1 MVKHAALLVL
11 ASFCL
16 QPYASP
22 DEQLLRKLGLKSD
35 PKFIELKGPGGM
47 FSLEYPEKDWQ
58 VVPGGG
64 SVVLTLAQKGNQAF
78 IVIDHTRSDI
88 SLSPDEVGAVFLE
101 SERARVASR
110 QSGARVI
117 AATLT
122 TTPAGPVAVLHYTRP
137 GLKAPESVVQY
148 SVPFG
153 QDLFRLI
160 CSAQTAQFAKFEPVF
175 VHVATSFLPG
185 AAAPG
190 PSPSS
195 GEVREIKA
203 GDGMT
208 PPRTIN
214 DVWPIDPRASCAST
228 IGGTVMMHA
237 ETGIDITL
245 WTRLVSPT
253 IREFFDHPRAQ

>member
-1 MVKHAALLVL
+1 MVKHAAILAL

-22 DEQLLRKLGLKSD
+22 DEQILRKLGLKSD

-78 IVIDHTRSDI
+78 IVIDHSRSDI
-88 SLSPDEVGAVFLE
+88 TLSPDEVGAVFLD
-101 SERARVASR
+101 SERARVANR
-110 QSGARVI
+110 QSGSNVT
-117 AATLT
+117 AATMT
-122 TTPAGPVAVLHYTRP
+122 TTPAGPVAMLHYTRP
-137 GLKAPESVVQY
+137 GLKAQESVVQY

-175 VHVATSFLPG
+175 VHVAGSFLPRAAGTG
-185 AAAPG
+185 A
-190 PSPSS
+190 SPSS
-195 GEVREIKA
+195 AEVLDIEATALI
-203 GDGMT
+203 T
-208 PPRTIN
+208 PPRKVKN
-214 DVWPIDPRASCAST
+214 ARPVYPPDALARNVK
-228 IGGTVMMHA
+228 GT
-237 ETGIDITL
+237 
-245 WTRLVSPT
+245 
-253 IREFFDHPRAQ
+253 